1 MANFLDEQIE
11 VPRRTMVVF
20 FIVDTSGSMQGAKIG
35 AVNSAIEEVLPEI
48 AKISDENADAE
59 IKIAVLDFSTDAK
72 WLTPKPIDASNYAF
86 NYLEAGGLT
95 ALGDACIKLN
105 EKLSRK
111 QFMAEAVGSFAPA
124 LFLLSDG
131 EPTDNWERGLAK
143 LKENKW
149 YQKAIKAAVAIGNDA
164 DINVLEAFTGNIE
177 SVLTVH
183 IPAALAKMITF
194 ITVTVSEIGS
204 KSSSVGLGVGNSS
217 TDAIQTK
224 QDDFNDALAAMAPAI
239 VSNDSDDDEWD

>member
-149 YQKAIKAAVAIGNDA
+149 YQK
-164 DINVLEAFTGNIE
+164 
-177 SVLTVH
+177 
-183 IPAALAKMITF
+183 
-194 ITVTVSEIGS
+194 
-204 KSSSVGLGVGNSS
+204 
-217 TDAIQTK
+217 K
-224 QDDFNDALAAMAPAI
+224 Q
-239 VSNDSDDDEWD
+239 

>member
-183 IPAALAKMITF
+183 TLAALAKMITF
-194 ITVTVSEIGS
+194 ITVTASEIGS